1 MTLRSSDLQSDGDL
15 DSIRNSC
22 DVFLLK
28 GFRTLLSK
36 LRQLMKQLIFVPNII
51 LGNAGNDGDYDG
63 GDADADYDY
72 DQVNEC

>member
-1 MTLRSSDLQSDGDL
+1 MVTWTAFAILAMF
-15 DSIRNSC
+15 
-22 DVFLLK
+22 FLLK

-36 LRQLMKQLIFVPNII
+36 LRQLMKQLIYVPNII
-51 LGNAGNDGDYDG
+51 LGNADNDGDYDG